1 MEKVNLEV
9 KVDGCPEALEAL
21 EKLENKLKEAR
32 TLANELTSCLE
43 KLQIQV

>member
-9 KVDGCPEALEAL
+9 KVDGYTEALEAL
-21 EKLENKLKEAR
+21 EGLENRLKEAR
-32 TLANELTSCLE
+32 TLANELDSFLE